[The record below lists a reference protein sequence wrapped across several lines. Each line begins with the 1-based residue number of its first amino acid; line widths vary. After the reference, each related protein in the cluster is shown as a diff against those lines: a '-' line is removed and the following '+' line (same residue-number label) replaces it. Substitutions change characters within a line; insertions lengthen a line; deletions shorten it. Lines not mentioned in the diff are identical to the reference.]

1 MSRAIVHVFIN
12 MSIDNVAPAKVK
24 KATYTAGPVSFRI
37 TFRSSRY
44 LEKFVNIK
52 LAIMQ
57 INKGSITNSR
67 FKYSI
72 LANSINSDNL

>member
-1 MSRAIVHVFIN
+1 MSNAIVQVFNKI
-12 MSIDNVAPAKVK
+12 SRDNVAPAKVK
-24 KATYTAGPVSFRI
+24 KATYTAGPVSLI
-37 TFRSSRY
+37 IIFRSSRY
-44 LEKFVNIK
+44 LEKFVIIK